1 MKEKIQKKVV
11 DKTPLRTQRKTSY
24 LQHCLSLF
32 KGIHVTHF
40 ALLALMLFSVVSS
53 AIILPTSVNAIAAT
67 PTDAAGCKTAGG
79 LWEYN
84 GSGGNNPFTCK
95 IAMVKLMSPQ
105 EEAESYN
112 YYVAL
117 QDCVSNRMYGDI
129 AASADND
136 GNVSPASWYNNG
148 NADYTIYPYG
158 KASCADLTVKA
169 LDLWGW
175 KSDYKS
181 FFSNIGYTLTSK
193 LVWHGPGDAGNG
205 GDRWN
210 SFSAAIRSRVYANS
224 FSSGLPPRTD
234 AAVYAQALDS
244 FTSERCKAK
253 DLGIYS
259 SIGNATYR
267 SWIDQKKVI
276 NSADSTVKDIIAN
289 ASGDIQFIK
298 VTVVNSAG
306 VTEDHGYVYET
317 HDGCSALPGILTTNA
332 PGWRDWVL
340 AHPNRTDATPPPL
353 TSQDPSGDGP
363 GKKQSCNVEG
373 IGWIVCP
380 VMRFMSQIVDQAY
393 GAIATLLT
401 TPAIDTST
409 SDANPMYKA
418 WSTMRSF
425 ANIIFVIGFLVIIF
439 SQITSVGLN
448 NYGIKKMLPRLIIA
462 AILVNV
468 SYWLCALAVDISN
481 ILGVS
486 LKSLMDTT
494 STSLYVD
501 GGAASSGG
509 GGGWDVLTIGVLGTA
524 GAVALLYL
532 ELSVLFPMLIAAL
545 LAIVTVVLVLTLRQA
560 LIIILIVISPLA
572 FVAYLLPNTEKWF
585 SKWRELFQVLL
596 LMFPIIAIVFGGSAL
611 ASTIIGNVAHSS
623 KDPNMILEIMAAG
636 ITIIPLFIVPVVM
649 KTAGGLLNRFGG
661 MINNPNKGP
670 IDRMRKGAERI
681 RNNSAYVRGK
691 NARQQLKQSRK
702 NREFAD
708 QYELGRKIAN
718 REEPLRTAGMSAL
731 EVSKRA
737 AAVRAYTA
745 SRGPASAL
753 DAAARFTAGAG
764 INSSNPI
771 AQYLG
776 ARATQAHSLTGAEGR
791 AADLSELS
799 EHYKSEVE
807 KATEAALKDAVRSL
821 GKEIAIER
829 AKGGDVDKYLT
840 DRAIGGET
848 QTARDA
854 ALHTAASLGRDGVIR
869 ALDNGGV
876 VPKQSI
882 QEAIT
887 ANAGSLINKAPDLV
901 KPQGVAFN
909 SVNGGELAK
918 FSAGT
923 AKEYVKY
930 LDKLKTSGSS
940 DYAGALASFQS
951 AIVDIQKSSDL
962 QGAFKTDVGDA
973 ILKASQG
980 TALSTDIGVE
990 RTNLT
995 NNAGKIR

>member
-1 MKEKIQKKVV
+1 MKEKTKKVV
-11 DKTPLRTQRKTSY
+11 SKIPLHAQRKTSS
-24 LQHCLSLF
+24 LQRCLSLF
-32 KGIHVTHF
+32 RGTHLAHI
-40 ALLALMLFSVVSS
+40 ALLSLMLFSVVSS
-53 AIILPTSVNAIAAT
+53 TIILPSPVHAIAAS
-67 PTDAAGCKTAGG
+67 PTNETECKAAG
-79 LWEYN
+79 
-84 GSGGNNPFTCK
+84 GSWQYISGGGNNPFSCQ
-95 IAMVKLMSPQ
+95 ISMVKLMSPQ
-105 EEAESYN
+105 EEAASYS

-136 GNVSPASWYNNG
+136 GNVSPSSWYNNG
-148 NADYTIYPYG
+148 NADYTIYPYS

-181 FFSNIGYTLTSK
+181 FFTSIGYTLTDK
-193 LVWHGPGDAGNG
+193 LVWHGPGDASNG

-210 SFSAAIRSRVYANS
+210 SFSAAIRSKVYSNS
-224 FSSGLPPRTD
+224 FTSGLPPRTN
-234 AAVYAQALDS
+234 AAIYVQSIDS

-253 DLGIYS
+253 DLGIYG
-259 SIGNATYR
+259 SISNTTYR

-276 NSADSTVKDIIAN
+276 NSADSTVKGIITD

-298 VTVVNSAG
+298 VTVVNSDG
-306 VTEDHGYVYET
+306 KTEEHGYVYET
-317 HDGCSALPGILTTNA
+317 HDGCSALPSIITSSA
-332 PGWRDWVL
+332 PGWQAWIEQ
-340 AHPNRTDATPPPL
+340 HPNRTDAIPPSTNSTTPG
-353 TSQDPSGDGP
+353 GDSAE
-363 GKKQSCNVEG
+363 KKQSCNVEG

-393 GAIATLLT
+393 GAISTLLT

-409 SDANPMYKA
+409 SDTNPMYKA

-462 AILVNV
+462 AILVNI
-468 SYWLCALAVDISN
+468 SYWLCAIAVDISN

-494 STSLYVD
+494 SSSLYVD
-501 GGAASSGG
+501 GGAVSSGG

-596 LMFPIIAIVFGGSAL
+596 LMFPIIAIIFGGSAL
-611 ASTIIGNVAHSS
+611 ASTIISNVAHST
-623 KDPNMILEIMAAG
+623 KDPNIILEIMAAG

-661 MINNPNKGP
+661 IINNPNKGP
-670 IDRMRKGAERI
+670 FDRMRKGAERI

-691 NARQQLKQSRK
+691 NARQQLKQGRK

-745 SRGPASAL
+745 SRGPTSAL

-764 INSSNPI
+764 MNSSIPI

-776 ARATQAHSLTGAEGR
+776 AKAAQAHSLTGAEGR

-821 GKEIAIER
+821 GKEIATVR
-829 AKGGDVDKYLT
+829 ASGGDT
-840 DRAIGGET
+840 DAFLKTRAT
-848 QTARDA
+848 DANQTSTARDA

-869 ALDNGGV
+869 DLDAGGL
-876 VPKQSI
+876 VPKESI

-901 KPQGVAFN
+901 KPKSVAFN
-909 SVNGGELAK
+909 SVNGGELSK

-923 AKEYVKY
+923 AAEYVKH
-930 LDKLKTSGSS
+930 LNDLKTSGSA
-940 DYAGALASFQS
+940 DYANALASFKS
-951 AIVDIQKSSDL
+951 AIVDIQNSSDL
-962 QGAFKTDVGDA
+962 QGAFKSDVGNA
-973 ILKASQG
+973 LLKASAG
-980 TALSTDIGVE
+980 TALSTDIGAE
-990 RTNLT
+990 RSGLT
-995 NNAGKIR
+995 ANAGKIR